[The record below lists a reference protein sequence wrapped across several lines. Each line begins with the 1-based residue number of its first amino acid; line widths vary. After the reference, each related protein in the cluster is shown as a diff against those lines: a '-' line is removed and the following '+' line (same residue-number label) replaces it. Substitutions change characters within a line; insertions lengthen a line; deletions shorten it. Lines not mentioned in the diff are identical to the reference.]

1 MIDAK
6 DDKYSY
12 TAETKEFLDEFG
24 ESEKASDLR
33 AVVSSVYRYKSI
45 DDEQIK
51 RMIRLAGHLDESTVH
66 KFLQV
71 YKSTMHDL
79 EELFFADKRM
89 KKMIEG

>member
-1 MIDAK
+1 MIDTK

-12 TAETKEFLDEFG
+12 IAETKEFLDEFG

-51 RMIRLAGHLDESTVH
+51 RMIRLAGHLDESAVH

-79 EELFFADKRM
+79 EELFSADERM
-89 KKMIEG
+89 KKLIEG